1 MSAEGEG
8 SVTHWI
14 SDLKLGDEDAA
25 RQLWHRYFDR
35 LARLARVK
43 LRSAP
48 RAPADE
54 EDVALSAFHS
64 LCAAAARGQ
73 FSQLNDRDAL
83 WRLLV
88 TITARKAVRQAVHQ
102 QRQKRGGGQ
111 VLDEA
116 AVSDGD
122 SADDPAG
129 LDQVPG
135 REPSPEIAAMLAE
148 QYRRLLDGLR
158 DETLRQIARL
168 RLEGYTVDEIAAQLG
183 CNRRTVTRKLEMIRT
198 KWQEDEMA

>member
-14 SDLKLGDEDAA
+14 ADLKEGDEDAA
-25 RQLWHRYFDR
+25 RQLWQRYFDQ

-48 RAPADE
+48 RAMADE

-64 LCAAAARGQ
+64 LCAAAARGR
-73 FSQLNDRDAL
+73 FSQLNDRDDL

-88 TITARKAVRQAVHQ
+88 TITARKAVRQAVYHR
-102 QRQKRGGGQ
+102 RQKRGGGQ
-111 VLDEA
+111 VQGEVGGL
-116 AVSDGD
+116 DGD
-122 SADDPAG
+122 SGHGAE
-129 LDQVPG
+129 LDQVAG
-135 REPSPEIAAMLAE
+135 REPSPEFAAMLAE
-148 QYRRLLDGLR
+148 QYGLLLEGLR

-168 RLEGYTVDEIAAQLG
+168 RLEGYTSDEIAGQLG
-183 CNRRTVTRKLEMIRT
+183 CNRRTVTRKLELIRT
-198 KWQEDEMA
+198 TWQEDELA